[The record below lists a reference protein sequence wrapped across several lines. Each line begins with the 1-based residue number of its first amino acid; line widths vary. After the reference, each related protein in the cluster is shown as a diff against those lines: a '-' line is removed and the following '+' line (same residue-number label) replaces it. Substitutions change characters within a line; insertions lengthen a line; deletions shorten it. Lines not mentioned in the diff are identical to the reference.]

1 MSAQFPIPVPN
12 LDNQE
17 FFDRCREHQLVLR
30 RCRDCS
36 LFSHPP
42 RPNCPGCAS
51 DNLEWVKSP
60 GRGTVYTFTITRQ
73 PVSRAFEGRL
83 PWAVVDVELDEGVH
97 LISNLVGCDL
107 EEIEIG
113 MQVDVVFEE
122 VNSEITLPKFK
133 KVGQKK

>member
-1 MSAQFPIPVPN
+1 MTSAQFPLPVPN

-30 RCRDCS
+30 RCRDCR

-42 RPNCPGCAS
+42 RPNCSDCAS

-122 VNSEITLPKFK
+122 VNSEITLPKFR
-133 KVGQKK
+133 KVG

>member
-1 MSAQFPIPVPN
+1 MTSAQFPLPVPN

-122 VNSEITLPKFK
+122 LNSEITLPKFK
-133 KVGQKK
+133 KVG

>member
-1 MSAQFPIPVPN
+1 MTSAQFPLPVPN

-133 KVGQKK
+133 KVG